1 MRFVGCSLAWRPGEA
16 GERPSCLVV
25 LDERGSIVANSF
37 ATGAEEISAAVEGYG
52 AERRGLVIGADAPLS
67 VRRAHDMSEFFRFL
81 ARRMPQLLEE
91 WDAERR
97 TD

>member
-1 MRFVGCSLAWRPGEA
+1 VLTANMPLYERLANLIEQVA
-16 GERPSCLVV
+16 
-25 LDERGSIVANSF
+25 DEN
-37 ATGAEEISAAVEGYG
+37 
-52 AERRGLVIGADAPLS
+52 ADAPLS